1 MAAVA
6 GSLAARYAEA
16 LWRAA
21 AAGRREEA
29 VAEELRWLGT
39 VLERAPAFLSLVA
52 DPRMALERQRV
63 LVDRL
68 VGGQIGDLVRGLLHL
83 LIRKRRFAA
92 LPEII
97 ATFDRAYHRH
107 RGLARARIAVA
118 RALEPSLVERISR
131 QVERVIGKRLDA
143 EVAVDPSLIG
153 GVAVRVEDGLFDD
166 SVRQR
171 LALLRQRLRQVRVA

>member
-1 MAAVA
+1 VAAVA

-21 AAGRREEA
+21 AAQQREEA
-29 VAEELRWLGT
+29 VAEELRWLGV
-39 VLERAPAFLSLVA
+39 VLERASEFVPLVA
-52 DPRMALERQRV
+52 DPRMATERQTA

-83 LIRKRRFAA
+83 LIRKRRFTA
-92 LPEII
+92 LPGII
-97 ATFDRAYHRH
+97 AAFDRAYHRH

-118 RALEPSLVERISR
+118 RALEPSLVERIRR
-131 QVERVIGKRLDA
+131 QVERATGKRLDA

-153 GVAVRVEDGLFDD
+153 GVAVRVDDGLFDD

-171 LALLRQRLRQVRVA
+171 LALLRQQLRHVRVA